1 MKAAGAFGGRPRELR
16 DTMTAHIV
24 LVSGERTEPHDRAA
38 LIHVSFS
45 LDERTLGPYGGDAIC
60 LDLLKADSS
69 LSRFARF

>member
-24 LVSGERTEPHDRAA
+24 LVSGERTEAA
-38 LIHVSFS
+38 RPRNPRSRLVQPG
-45 LDERTLGPYGGDAIC
+45 RTNLGPYGGEAIC
-60 LDLLKADSS
+60 LDLLIADSS